1 MTHTN
6 LKTHNLD
13 SMSHFIDRLIV
24 ENIKLYD
31 FQRRIEVE
39 YDRGKDRDDK
49 KIASLY
55 QSTIHSNEAR
65 AMAKNKIDSTIAEA
79 LQCGSYSVITET
91 RTFNVPTDPPHEAM
105 PRMGEHSGTEFQ
117 PEFTNNLEKERT
129 SIK

>member
-1 MTHTN
+1 MTHKN

-39 YDRGKDRDDK
+39 YDKGADRDDK
-49 KIASLY
+49 AIASLY
-55 QSTIHSNEAR
+55 QSTINANEAR
-65 AMAKNKIDSTIAEA
+65 AMAKNKIDFTLAEA
-79 LQCGSYSVITET
+79 LKCGSYSVITET
-91 RTFNVPTDPPHEAM
+91 RTFSVPTDPPHGAK

-117 PEFTNNLEKERT
+117 PEFVKDTLAT
-129 SIK
+129 D